1 MGQRVAFGTRQSNFA
16 TNFQKFNYS
25 GFSGFPFAFFTKEEA
40 EEYYERTIFLGES
53 GSPYPF
59 EFTLDE
65 LAEFWW
71 RIKKIDTGSI
81 TFPGDGDVPEFTV
94 SGTLDSYEEEI
105 QLVEE
110 ITKDFFKRF
119 DDAFELEGKSE
130 SARVLLVN
138 EDMNCVFHNGKYYPF
153 FYFTMFAFEGSAQL
167 LGTAVGFNFS
177 DVEIPI
183 GTLTYKEK
191 STTLYSYFESET
203 VVNID
208 LTPSEYYAYAA
219 TDGSPIYNTTTG
231 ARLQDPRN

>member
-1 MGQRVAFGTRQSNFA
+1 MGQRVAFGTRQDNFA
-16 TNFQKFNYS
+16 INFQKFNYS
-25 GFSGFPFAFFTKEEA
+25 GFSGFPFAFFTKEET
-40 EEYYERTIFLGES
+40 EEYYERTDFLGES

-81 TFPGDGDVPEFTV
+81 TFPGDDDLIPEFTV
-94 SGTLDSYEEEI
+94 SGTIDSYEEEI

-110 ITKDFFKRF
+110 LSKEFRKKF
-119 DDAFELEGKSE
+119 DDAFISE
-130 SARVLLVN
+130 EEPQSVVLSLTN
-138 EDMNCVFHNGKYYPF
+138 ADINCVFHNEKYYPF
-153 FYFTMFAFEGSAQL
+153 FYFAMYGFEGDLQL
-167 LGTAVGFNFS
+167 LGTVSGFFS
-177 DVEIPI
+177 DLETPI

-203 VVNID
+203 AVNID

-231 ARLQDPRN
+231 ERLQDPRN

>member
-1 MGQRVAFGTRQSNFA
+1 MGQRVAFGTRQDNFA

-40 EEYYERTIFLGES
+40 EEYYERTDFLGES

-71 RIKKIDTGSI
+71 RIKKIDPGSI
-81 TFPGDGDVPEFTV
+81 TFPGDGDLPEFTV
-94 SGTLDSYEEEI
+94 SGTIDSYEEEI

-110 ITKDFFKRF
+110 LSKEFFKNF
-119 DDAFELEGKSE
+119 DDAFIQEGEPISVAIGLK
-130 SARVLLVN
+130 N
-138 EDMNCVFHNGKYYPF
+138 EEINCIFHNEKYYPF
-153 FYFTMFAFEGSAQL
+153 FYFTMNAFEGVLEL
-167 LGTAVGFNFS
+167 LGTAVGFNFT
-177 DVEIPI
+177 DVETPI